1 MGQQQ
6 PRIPQQQQPRIPQQQ
21 QPRIAPQPQQPRTPP
36 QQQQPRVAPQP
47 QQQQPRV
54 APQPQQQPRQPPPA
68 QGAQP
73 KTTQLT
79 ALQKAILKNAGVTKI
94 PDQIEKV
101 EKSILA
107 NLDLSIT
114 FLLKKIL
121 RQGQFQSHPSM
132 MIDSLE
138 LLRLYPWVGMC
149 LVDLLDPGTCPP
161 SLPFLTVNYLSLVT

>member
-1 MGQQQ
+1 MGRIPQQQQ

-21 QPRIAPQPQQPRTPP
+21 QQQPRIP
-36 QQQQPRVAPQP
+36 QQQQPRIAPQ

-54 APQPQQQPRQPPPA
+54 APQPQQQPRQPPPS

-79 ALQKAILKNAGVTKI
+79 ALQRAILKNAGVTKI

-101 EKSILA
+101 EKVDPSQPRFVNNIFA
-107 NLDLSIT
+107 EE
-114 FLLKKIL
+114 KL
-121 RQGQFQSHPSM
+121 RQGLYQSHPSM

-138 LLRLYPWVGMC
+138 LSRLYPWAV
-149 LVDLLDPGTCPP
+149 L
-161 SLPFLTVNYLSLVT
+161 